1 MMKMHSIIVTVSNHN
16 EELQIINEYTQ
27 IIVHLKDHAA
37 TGQRDMKEVLKQ
49 IWQTGNYL
57 KQSQIFLSWISQSSL
72 SEIGLMMKTTLDT
85 SKFSIVEYF
94 INEVKNSIMWMIR
107 KEYKNNLSWF
117 WQYGFRLIMNTVKLI
132 KSDHYCGLYRKSEW
146 IMRKFVRAEKN

>member
-27 IIVHLKDHAA
+27 IIVHLKDYAA

-57 KQSQIFLSWISQSSL
+57 KQSQIFLS
-72 SEIGLMMKTTLDT
+72 
-85 SKFSIVEYF
+85 
-94 INEVKNSIMWMIR
+94 
-107 KEYKNNLSWF
+107 
-117 WQYGFRLIMNTVKLI
+117 
-132 KSDHYCGLYRKSEW
+132 
-146 IMRKFVRAEKN
+146 